1 MIKASRELSSSADLS
16 ARFYFVLYREFGV
29 SRTIGQRLKSPL
41 HHDPPQ
47 SLGKRFAASAHHTG
61 RQVHGLVPDIGRE
74 RPSCRELS
82 PVMSHAEQGD
92 VVRYEHG
99 ENFLFEARC
108 KLRP

>member
-1 MIKASRELSSSADLS
+1 MIKASRGLSSSADLS

-29 SRTIGQRLKSPL
+29 SRTIGQRLKSL
-41 HHDPPQ
+41 LRHDPPQ
-47 SLGKRFAASAHHTG
+47 SLGKRFVSQCSPHWSPG
-61 RQVHGLVPDIGRE
+61 SWHGADIGRE

-82 PVMSHAEQGD
+82 PIMSHAEQGD

-99 ENFLFEARC
+99 ESFLFEARC